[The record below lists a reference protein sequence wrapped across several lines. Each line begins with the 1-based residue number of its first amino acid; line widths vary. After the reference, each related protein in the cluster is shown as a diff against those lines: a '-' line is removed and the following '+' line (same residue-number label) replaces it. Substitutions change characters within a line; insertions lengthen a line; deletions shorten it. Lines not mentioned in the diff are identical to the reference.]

1 MAATLTLWHKHMV
14 KFFRVPEA
22 AFGMLMQPI
31 LWVALF
37 GIGMQAMMGQ
47 GSAMTGL
54 AQELGSSY
62 VGFMVPGIII
72 FSALS
77 GAVAGG
83 ATLLDERLRG
93 IVKEYLVAP
102 IPRMSVL
109 LGSAL
114 STVTKGLI
122 QAIAI
127 VLIGILLGA
136 GLSASPLGWMG
147 GLLIIALYGLGV
159 AGLALT
165 VAARVNST
173 IGYHGLITLDLPLIF
188 ASNALYPLD
197 ILPGWMQW
205 IARINPTTYAIDAV
219 RRLVYGI
226 EYSGQVGTGLCFLIV
241 AAFAA
246 IGMGLATYVFRST
259 IRQQGNAA

>member
-31 LWVALF
+31 LWVVLF
-37 GIGMQAMMGQ
+37 GVGMQAMMAQ
-47 GSAMTGL
+47 GGAAADA
-54 AQELGSSY
+54 AQGLGSSY
-62 VGFMVPGIII
+62 VGFMVPGIIV

-102 IPRMSVL
+102 IPRLSVL

-114 STVTKGLI
+114 STVTKGLF
-122 QAIAI
+122 QAVAI
-127 VLIGILLGA
+127 VLVGILLGA
-136 GLSASPLGWMG
+136 GLSPSPLGWLA
-147 GLLIIALYGLGV
+147 GLIVVALYGLGV
-159 AGLALT
+159 AGLALA

-205 IARINPTTYAIDAV
+205 VARVNPTTYAIDAV
-219 RRLVYGI
+219 RRLIYGI
-226 EYSGQVGTGLCFLIV
+226 EYAGQINTVVCFVVV

-246 IGMGLATYVFRST
+246 AGMGLAAAMFRAT
-259 IRQQGNAA
+259 IRQQGNDA